1 MKFDPGI
8 PILMFAWGLVTGAHA
23 LIKDRAGYLTVRA
36 WIAITEGG
44 VIPSTLI
51 YLGGFYKS
59 TELATRLAWFWGVQ
73 VGVCASVM
81 ITIHSVSQNIASAV
95 SGLMAAGLLQ
105 LRGIRGLEGWKW
117 YRVSNTFHC
126 IPYPVSRLFLI
137 DCVITLVAAVIL
149 W

>member
-1 MKFDPGI
+1 MMFGLGI

-23 LIKDRAGYLTVRA
+23 LIKDRAGYWTVRA

-73 VGVCASVM
+73 VRVAYANLERSPF
-81 ITIHSVSQNIASAV
+81 IAS
-95 SGLMAAGLLQ
+95 LRTLLA
-105 LRGIRGLEGWKW
+105 
-117 YRVSNTFHC
+117 
-126 IPYPVSRLFLI
+126 P
-137 DCVITLVAAVIL
+137 
-149 W
+149 